1 MPPARSSYAS
11 ELKAL
16 AAKKEAAA
24 QKAKAKQKGKNPR
37 PNTDEVDGDPSSKKR
52 KGNPG
57 PATVNRKMPDERNT
71 TQHAEPSSSAGSKPK
86 SPANAKDQP
95 RPTAPAGPSHNVY
108 GSERT
113 GRKAQEEF
121 VKETLSEAAASQ
133 ERRTSNAFP
142 GAPQGEQGSPA
153 EQAEET
159 QDKSGFEPTSDD
171 HDTDM
176 ENESSLDESESD
188 EEEIGY
194 DSAFLD
200 RLKKLYRQQPTK
212 EMKEAILAMLDRLC
226 DAQGDKNSHSKRFN
240 RHVRKSQNDSNWTQD
255 PDFVITD
262 GPRRRDHDRVVLSG
276 YIRVV
281 VDELLKIKN
290 TSRLPP
296 GPPPEVAA
304 PTAVAFY
311 IKWDESQTSEFNTVA
326 ARIVAKRVLKD
337 WPTLFDMEN
346 VFEMATGHIKY
357 LRACY
362 RRQTIPEVAAK
373 EPERHFSV
381 NSRSRKHTLYQHRLK
396 IIKAIP
402 ALSKHGKLIEHL
414 GIDGTSSDEETAR
427 KGVYSVRRKKQLSSK
442 VQHLK
447 RWASLDQAYAIH
459 FKGPG
464 SKGNQLRRRV
474 DAGLVSKRR
483 FRITGLP
490 KSCMDPTWLA
500 TLTDVQK
507 DLLEFNKE
515 LEYDFSF
522 PVELL
527 EIPE

>member
-1 MPPARSSYAS
+1 MR
-11 ELKAL
+11 
-16 AAKKEAAA
+16 
-24 QKAKAKQKGKNPR
+24 N
-37 PNTDEVDGDPSSKKR
+37 
-52 KGNPG
+52 
-57 PATVNRKMPDERNT
+57 VNIHD
-71 TQHAEPSSSAGSKPK
+71 SSA
-86 SPANAKDQP
+86 NVKDQP
-95 RPTAPAGPSHNVY
+95 RPTAPAGPSHNLY

-113 GRKAQEEF
+113 GRKAREEF

-133 ERRTSNAFP
+133 ERRTPDTFP
-142 GAPQGEQGSPA
+142 GAPQGEQGIPT

-159 QDKSGFEPTSDD
+159 QDETGFEPPSDD
-171 HDTDM
+171 HDIDM
-176 ENESSLDESESD
+176 ENESSSDESESD
-188 EEEIGY
+188 EEE
-194 DSAFLD
+194 
-200 RLKKLYRQQPTK
+200 
-212 EMKEAILAMLDRLC
+212 EAILAMLDKLC
-226 DAQGDKNSHSKRFN
+226 EAQGAEHSHSKRFN
-240 RHVRKSQNDSNWTQD
+240 RHIRKSQNDSNWTQD

-262 GPRRRDHDRVVLSG
+262 GPQRRDHDRVMLSG
-276 YIRVV
+276 YIRIV

-311 IKWDESQTSEFNTVA
+311 IKWDESQSSEFNSVA

-362 RRQTIPEVAAK
+362 QRQNIPEVAAK

-414 GIDGTSSDEETAR
+414 GIDGTSSDKETAR

-447 RWASLDQAYAIH
+447 WQLDQAYAIH

-483 FRITGLP
+483 FRIIGLP
-490 KSCMDPTWLA
+490 KSCLDPAWLA

-507 DLLEFNKE
+507 DLLELNKD

-522 PVELL
+522 PIELL